1 MKRMLER
8 IGKEDARCRRLR
20 QIPGFGPLV
29 STATVA
35 PLVTGRP
42 SAGDATSPLGLVL
55 CHGSTPREASRRN
68 WGILGRFELAMVTKQ
83 ATATRGEHRGG
94 ECSFPCRYR
103 IAVRQ
108 NLRPPTICSSR
119 RFSLRNVISATYLTR
134 QLSCSV
140 PVQAT
145 RTPSSGAVRA
155 FHSIHSCA

>member
-42 SAGDATSPLGLVL
+42 SAGDASSPLGLVL

-94 ECSFPCRYR
+94 EC
-103 IAVRQ
+103 
-108 NLRPPTICSSR
+108 
-119 RFSLRNVISATYLTR
+119 
-134 QLSCSV
+134 
-140 PVQAT
+140 
-145 RTPSSGAVRA
+145 
-155 FHSIHSCA
+155 